1 MFYILS
7 AYDYSALISL
17 SGIPQNSISQAVFDM
32 DINNRSSFTQAKSEL
47 VKLGLVKKAAITSA
61 GMCIAEAI
69 LSPLKVV
76 SVISCNSMDMATA
89 HYCFA
94 NKFWIRLLPKGDHSV
109 ITIETPIIEEDLG
122 LKIKRDFL
130 GDTDF
135 EDIPPIDITLSP
147 KEILIFEIMQ
157 LALVD
162 KVREKGAPLSR
173 DQAALM
179 ISEFVTKKN
188 VLDASAAALMLG
200 ETDGYDISKLFWD
213 SRNVISHIDDLVQ
226 KGVFD
231 KITETQTGK
240 QKYIMSEMSRKWLTL
255 DSLIDKITIQR
266 LPEGDIINVSIT
278 KAGMMVVNQN
288 KEGLSFKTVKAEE
301 LY

>member
-17 SGIPQNSISQAVFDM
+17 SGITQNSISQAVFDL
-32 DINNRSSFTQAKSEL
+32 DINSRSSFTQAKSEL

-76 SVISCNSMDMATA
+76 SVISCNSMEMATA

-188 VLDASAAALMLG
+188 VLDAAAAALMLG

-278 KAGMMVVNQN
+278 KAGMMIIKQS
-288 KEGLSFKTVKAEE
+288 KEGLLFKTVKAEE